1 MLAVPLTCKLYASL
15 QGIGH
20 SLSRYASLILR
31 SDDDMEHDNAGEA
44 YPVHPDSLQ
53 LLSKQSTP
61 QTDPPKLSKTRTAE
75 EDWYDRL
82 NSDART
88 PIKPASYKATP
99 QFVEPIPPRDLC
111 HLPDKHQPHLCTTLL
126 TSLFPDAAWLKQEH
140 QGPDGDGPGRPLHM
154 RRIPVCSTSSRCMF
168 DLPHPTFPSGC

>member
-1 MLAVPLTCKLYASL
+1 MAASV

-20 SLSRYASLILR
+20 SLSGYASLILR
-31 SDDDMEHDNAGEA
+31 SDDAMTHDDPGEA

-61 QTDPPKLSKTRTAE
+61 QADLPKVPKTRTAE

-88 PIKPASYKATP
+88 PSKPASCRSP
-99 QFVEPIPPRDLC
+99 DL
-111 HLPDKHQPHLCTTLL
+111 LI
-126 TSLFPDAAWLKQEH
+126 LF
-140 QGPDGDGPGRPLHM
+140 
-154 RRIPVCSTSSRCMF
+154 S
-168 DLPHPTFPSGC
+168 